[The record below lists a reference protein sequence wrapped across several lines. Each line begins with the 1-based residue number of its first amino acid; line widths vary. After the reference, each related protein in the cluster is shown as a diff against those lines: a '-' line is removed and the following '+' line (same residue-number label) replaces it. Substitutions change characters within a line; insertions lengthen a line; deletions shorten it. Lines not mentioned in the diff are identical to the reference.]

1 MHKIVMIGAVPPP
14 YTGHSI
20 SFLKLYEALSE
31 DIENIEDVTYINTAP
46 KNKHVTGKVT
56 WSRIQ
61 ENLLVLKQ
69 LWISLRKTKPNTIY
83 VTKGSTTVG
92 FIRDLLTLFISK
104 VLSRESKFIIHL
116 KGGNYD
122 SFYDKQ
128 NIFLQLLIRFF
139 LNKSDRIIVL
149 GNSLVKMYDFYPKV
163 KNKIIVVENALTT
176 PIKRNSHIHFDLS
189 KKKIKLLFLSN
200 LIYTKGYMDLLK
212 AVEILID
219 KKIFHFHLTFAGAF
233 MVSPDDPSG
242 YDITSFEKEFLKKI
256 KSDKLKEYT
265 TYRGVVIGEE
275 KEVLLKESDI
285 FILPTAYHVEGQPV
299 SIIEAMAYGCAIIS
313 TKYRSIPDIILEN
326 ENGFYVEYGDPLS
339 IVSKIEALLNDKEK
353 LKKASLISVDLYNK
367 RFQWKIHYEKMRKIL
382 LGSQI

>member
-1 MHKIVMIGAVPPP
+1 MNKIVMIGAVPPP

-20 SFLKLYEALSE
+20 SFLKLYEALSA
-31 DIENIEDVTYINTAP
+31 DVEDVVYINTAP

-56 WSRIQ
+56 WSRIG

-104 VLSRESKFIIHL
+104 LLSQESKFVIHL

-128 NIFLQLLIRFF
+128 NSFLQLLIRFF
-139 LNKSDRIIVL
+139 LNKSDTIIVL
-149 GNSLVKMYDFYPKV
+149 GDSLVKMYDFCPKV

-176 PIKRNSHIHFDLS
+176 PIEENSRIYFNPS
-189 KKKIKLLFLSN
+189 TKKVELLFLSN

-212 AVEILID
+212 AAEILID
-219 KKIFHFHLTFAGAF
+219 KKVFNFHLTFAGAF
-233 MVSPDDPSG
+233 IASPDDPFG
-242 YDITSFEKEFLKKI
+242 YNITAFEEEFLKKI
-256 KSDKLKEYT
+256 KSNKLKEYM
-265 TYRGVVIGEE
+265 TYRGVVVGEE

-299 SIIEAMAYGCAIIS
+299 SIIEAMAYGCAIVS

-326 ENGFYVEYGDPLS
+326 ENGFYIEYGKPLS
-339 IVSKIEALLNDKEK
+339 IASKIEELLNDKEK
-353 LKKASLISVDLYNK
+353 LKKASLVSVDLYKK
-367 RFQWKIHYEKMRKIL
+367 RFQWNIHYEKMRKIL
-382 LGSQI
+382 VDSQI